1 MTDPTLPINKEEALR
16 YNKSDLEAE
25 VARRRK
31 NIKLFQNQINDEEK
45 EIQRLF
51 QIIAIFDA
59 NK

>member
-1 MTDPTLPINKEEALR
+1 MTDPTLPINKKEALR

-25 VARRRK
+25 VVRRRK
-31 NIKLFQNQINDEEK
+31 NIKLFQNQVNDEEK

-51 QIIAIFDA
+51 QIIAIIDA

>member
-1 MTDPTLPINKEEALR
+1 MTDPTLPVTKKEALR
-16 YNKSDLEAE
+16 YNKPDLEAE
-25 VARRRK
+25 VVRRRK

-51 QIIAIFDA
+51 QIIAIIDA